1 MNLEDLREI
10 QIEERTRSDLQPLL
24 DSFYVDVSEYLQNL
38 RVEKGNILQGDVD
51 SVDAKTI
58 RRIDDEIKTVVGVVE
73 AIYDRRVGKILKGA
87 SLTAAGLGERDGSL
101 AGEEVGLFRDLV
113 ELLQNNRNEILQ
125 RVSSE
130 ERDHTQQEVET
141 NQISEQKSPQ
151 KNMDQ
156 AEGGEASNITI
167 KVVQE
172 VGEIYGVD
180 GNTYDLKEGEII
192 SLPKE
197 NAEPLI
203 KAKVVQITD
212 GVEQ

>member
-38 RVEKGNILQGDVD
+38 RVEKENILQGDVD

-73 AIYDRRVGKILKGA
+73 VIYDRRVGKILKGA

-101 AGEEVGLFRDLV
+101 AGEEVGLFRNLV

-130 ERDHTQQEVET
+130 EKNHTQQEVET

-156 AEGGEASNITI
+156 AEEGEVSNITI

>member
-24 DSFYVDVSEYLQNL
+24 DSFYVDVSKYLQNL
-38 RVEKGNILQGDVD
+38 RVEKENILQGGVD
-51 SVDAKTI
+51 AVDAKTV

-101 AGEEVGLFRDLV
+101 AGGEVELFRDLV

-130 ERDHTQQEVET
+130 EREDTQQEMET
-141 NQISEQKSPQ
+141 DQIDEQKPPQ

-156 AEGGEASNITI
+156 TGDEEASNIKI

-172 VGEIYGVD
+172 MGEIYGVD
-180 GNTYDLKEGEII
+180 GNTYDLKEGKIM

-197 NAEPLI
+197 NAQPLI
-203 KAKVVQITD
+203 KAKVVQIMD
-212 GVEQ
+212 EVEQ